1 MTAPRSLYADPPTDP
16 NAAEAS
22 VPKGGPATD
31 GYPRDLDDAHARLVR
46 WFEESENTGTD
57 ARDRSNRD
65 RDYVTGI
72 QWTQAE
78 LKALAD
84 RHQPPITIN
93 YCSRKVDLMCGI
105 ERKSRTDPKA
115 YARNPSDEGK
125 AYAATQVLRY
135 IAEQNKLDQV
145 RSAVYENMLVEGAG
159 GGEIGLEDDGKGGA
173 EITITAVPWDRLWWD
188 PHSRLPDFS
197 DARYKGLVI
206 WLDKDQA
213 YEMWPDAED
222 VITDSFASRDGTFSD
237 RPDHVMW
244 TDSTRSRVR
253 VVQCHW
259 EEKEIWWNATFS
271 RSGFLAEPTK
281 SPFLDHKGESACGL
295 VMQSAHVDRENNR
308 YGMVRD
314 MISLQDEINKR
325 RSKALHLLSVAQIVT
340 EKGAVQDID
349 KARREVAKPDG
360 AIEVMPGMRFEIQHG
375 GEMATGQMHLLQH
388 ATSEMQAT
396 GPNASM
402 SGTDDRELSGRAI
415 LAQQAGG
422 AAAHEPIADGLRT
435 WMQNVYEIAWQ
446 AARQYWTTGK
456 WVRVTDDLGTT
467 KYVGINQPVTLQ
479 DKLAEMPDQ
488 QRAQA
493 MQQLQIMPG
502 DPRLQMVVDV
512 ENDIREM
519 DIDVTIGAGLDVP
532 SLQNEQFQVLLQLA
546 STQPGLI
553 PADVLIAASSL
564 HDKDKLLERMKQHA
578 AEQQQQQEAMKP
590 VIMAQQKADLDV
602 KRGKAA
608 ADMALAAERQHASIH
623 HIAEMHQGFNEMNAP
638 PDAPS
643 APGTVVPPEVQA
655 AMDVADIRGRH
666 AKAAA
671 DEARANDLRHSAVE
685 RVSNVMLQ
693 GLQAQQPQGPAAPG
707 P

>member
-1 MTAPRSLYADPPTDP
+1 MTPTTLYANPATAPEV
-16 NAAEAS
+16 AEATA
-22 VPKGGPATD
+22 PKGGPASE
-31 GYPRDLDDAHARLVR
+31 GYTRDLDEAHTRLVR

-65 RDYVTGI
+65 RDYVSGI

-78 LKALAD
+78 IKALQD

-93 YCSRKVDLMCGI
+93 YCSRKVELMCGI

-115 YARNPSDEGK
+115 YARNPADEDK

-135 IAEQNKLDQV
+135 IADQNKLNAV

-159 GGEIGLEDDGKGGA
+159 GAEVGLEDDGNGGA
-173 EITITAVPWDRLWWD
+173 EVTITAVPWDRLWWD
-188 PHSRLPDFS
+188 PHSRLPDFG

-206 WLDKDQA
+206 WLDRDQA
-213 YEMWPDAED
+213 NEMWPDAAD
-222 VITDSFASRDGTFSD
+222 VITDSFATRDGSYDD
-237 RPDHVMW
+237 RPDKVMW
-244 TDSTRSRVR
+244 CDSTRSRVR

-259 EEKEIWWNATFS
+259 DEGGTWWSATYT
-271 RSGFLAEPTK
+271 RSGFLASPIR
-281 SPFLDHKGESACGL
+281 SPFLNHKGKSACGL
-295 VMQSAHVDRENNR
+295 VMHSAHVDRENNR

-325 RSKALHLLSVAQIVT
+325 RSKALHLLSVAQVIT

-360 AIEVMPGMRFEIQHG
+360 AIEVMPGMRFEIHHG
-375 GEMATGQMHLLQH
+375 GEMATGQMNLLQH

-402 SGTDDRELSGRAI
+402 SGTDNRELSGRAI

-422 AAAHEPIADGLRT
+422 AAQNEPIADGLRE
-435 WMQNVYEIAWQ
+435 WMQEVYEIVWM
-446 AARQYWTTGK
+446 AARQYWTGGK

-479 DKLAEMPDQ
+479 DELAQMPDQ
-488 QRAQA
+488 QRAMA

-502 DPRLQMVVDV
+502 DPRLQMVVRV
-512 ENDIREM
+512 ENDITDM

-564 HDKDKLLERMKQHA
+564 HDKDKLLERMKAHA
-578 AEQQQQQEAMKP
+578 AEQQQKEQEIKP
-590 VIMAQQKADLDV
+590 IIMAQQQADLDV
-602 KRGKAA
+602 KKSKAE
-608 ADMALAAERQHASIH
+608 ADYALAAERRHASVH
-623 HIAEMHQGFNEMNAP
+623 HIQQMHEGYNTMMAP

-643 APGTVVPPEVQA
+643 AQGTVVPPEVQA
-655 AMDVADIRGRH
+655 ALDVADIRGRH
-666 AKAAA
+666 AKATV

-685 RVSNVMLQ
+685 RIAGIALQ
-693 GLQAQQPQGPAAPG
+693 REQMQQQAQQPQGPAP
-707 P
+707 

>member
-1 MTAPRSLYADPPTDP
+1 MSATTLYADPPTDP
-16 NAAEAS
+16 KVAEATA
-22 VPKGGPATD
+22 PKGGPASP
-31 GYPRDLDDAHARLVR
+31 GYTRDLDEAHTRLVR

-78 LKALAD
+78 LKALHD

-93 YCSRKVDLMCGI
+93 YCSRKVELMCGI

-115 YARNPSDEGK
+115 YARNPADEDK

-135 IAEQNKLDQV
+135 IADQNKLNAV

-159 GGEIGLEDDGKGGA
+159 GAEVGLEDDGNGGA
-173 EITITAVPWDRLWWD
+173 EVTITAVPWDRLWWD
-188 PHSRLPDFS
+188 PHSRLPDFG

-206 WLDKDQA
+206 WLDRDQA
-213 YEMWPDAED
+213 NEMWPDAAD
-222 VITDSFASRDGTFSD
+222 VITDSFATRDGSYDD
-237 RPDHVMW
+237 RPDKVMW
-244 TDSTRSRVR
+244 CDSTRSRVR

-259 EEKEIWWNATFS
+259 DEGGTWWSATYT
-271 RSGFLAEPTK
+271 RSGFLASPIR
-281 SPFLDHKGESACGL
+281 SPFLNHKGKSACGL
-295 VMQSAHVDRENNR
+295 VMHSAHVDRENNR

-325 RSKALHLLSVAQIVT
+325 RSKALHLLSVAQVIT

-360 AIEVMPGMRFEIQHG
+360 AIEVMPGMRFEIHHG

-402 SGTDDRELSGRAI
+402 SGTDNRELSGRAI

-422 AAAHEPIADGLRT
+422 AAQNEPIADGLRE
-435 WMQNVYEIAWQ
+435 WMQEVYEIVWM
-446 AARQYWTTGK
+446 AARQYWTGGK

-479 DKLAEMPDQ
+479 DELAQMPDQ
-488 QRAQA
+488 QRAMA

-502 DPRLQMVVDV
+502 DPRLQMVVRV
-512 ENDIREM
+512 ENDITDM

-564 HDKDKLLERMKQHA
+564 HDKDKLLERMKAHA
-578 AEQQQQQEAMKP
+578 QEQAQKEQEIKP
-590 VIMAQQKADLDV
+590 IIMAQQQADLDV
-602 KRGKAA
+602 KKSKAE
-608 ADMALAAERQHASIH
+608 ADFALAAERRHASVH
-623 HIAEMHQGFNEMNAP
+623 HIQQMHEGYNTMMAP

-643 APGTVVPPEVQA
+643 AQGTVVPPEVQA
-655 AMDVADIRGRH
+655 ALDVADIRGRH
-666 AKAAA
+666 AKATV

-685 RVSNVMLQ
+685 RVANVQAMMQ
-693 GLQAQQPQGPAAPG
+693 QAQQPQGPAP
-707 P
+707 

>member
-1 MTAPRSLYADPPTDP
+1 MTPTALYADPPTDP
-16 NAAEAS
+16 KVAEATA
-22 VPKGGPATD
+22 PKGGSASE
-31 GYPRDLDDAHARLVR
+31 GYTRDLDEAHARLVR

-65 RDYVTGI
+65 RDYVSGI

-78 LKALAD
+78 IKALQE

-93 YCSRKVDLMCGI
+93 YCSRKVELMCGI

-115 YARNPSDEGK
+115 YARNPADEDK

-135 IAEQNKLDQV
+135 IADQNKLNAV

-159 GGEIGLEDDGKGGA
+159 GAEVGLEDDGNGGA
-173 EITITAVPWDRLWWD
+173 EVTITAVPWDRLWWD
-188 PHSRLPDFS
+188 PHSRLPDFG

-206 WLDKDQA
+206 WLDRDQA
-213 YEMWPDAED
+213 DDMWPDAAD
-222 VITDSFASRDGTFSD
+222 VITDSFATRDGSYDD
-237 RPDHVMW
+237 RPDQVTW
-244 TDSTRSRVR
+244 CDSTRSRVR

-259 EEKEIWWNATFS
+259 DEGGTWWSATYT
-271 RSGFLAEPTK
+271 RSGFLASPIR
-281 SPFLDHKGESACGL
+281 SPFLNHKGKSACGL
-295 VMQSAHVDRENNR
+295 VMHSAHVDRENNR

-325 RSKALHLLSVAQIVT
+325 RSKALHLLSVAQVIT

-360 AIEVMPGMRFEIQHG
+360 AIEVMPGMRFEIHHG

-402 SGTDDRELSGRAI
+402 SGTDNRELSGRAI

-422 AAAHEPIADGLRT
+422 AAQNEPIADGLRE
-435 WMQNVYEIAWQ
+435 WMQEVYEIVWM
-446 AARQYWTTGK
+446 AARQYWTGGK

-479 DKLAEMPDQ
+479 DELAQMPDQ
-488 QRAQA
+488 QRAMA

-502 DPRLQMVVDV
+502 DPRLQMVVRV
-512 ENDIREM
+512 ENDITDM

-564 HDKDKLLERMKQHA
+564 HDKDKLLERMKAHA
-578 AEQQQQQEAMKP
+578 AEQAQKEQEIKP
-590 VIMAQQKADLDV
+590 IIMAQQQADLDV
-602 KRGKAA
+602 KKSKAE
-608 ADMALAAERQHASIH
+608 ADFALAAERRHASVH
-623 HIAEMHQGFNEMNAP
+623 HIQQMHEGYNTMMAP

-643 APGTVVPPEVQA
+643 AQGTVVPPEVQA
-655 AMDVADIRGRH
+655 ALDVADIRGRH
-666 AKAAA
+666 AKATV

-685 RVSNVMLQ
+685 RVANVQAMMQ
-693 GLQAQQPQGPAAPG
+693 QAQQPQGPAP
-707 P
+707 

>member
-1 MTAPRSLYADPPTDP
+1 MTAPRALYADPPTDP
-16 NAAEAS
+16 AAAEATA
-22 VPKGGPATD
+22 PKGGPASE
-31 GYPRDLDDAHARLVR
+31 GYTRDLDDAHARLVR
-46 WFEESENTGTD
+46 WFEESENTGMD

-115 YARNPSDEGK
+115 YARNPADEDK

-135 IAEQNKLDQV
+135 ISDQNKLNV
-145 RSAVYENMLVEGAG
+145 TRSAVYENMLVEGAG
-159 GGEIGLEDDGKGGA
+159 GCELGLEDDGKGGA

-188 PHSRLPDFS
+188 VHSRLPDFS

-206 WLDKDQA
+206 WLDRDQA
-213 YEMWPDAED
+213 NEMWPDAED
-222 VITDSFASRDGTFSD
+222 VITDSFATHDGSYDD
-237 RPDHVMW
+237 RPGHVLW

-259 EEKEIWWNATFS
+259 DEKGTWWSATYT
-271 RSGFLAEPTK
+271 RSGFLASPRQ
-281 SPFLDHKGESACGL
+281 SPFFDHKGRSACAL

-325 RSKALHLLSVAQIVT
+325 RSKALHLLSVAQIIT
-340 EKGAVQDID
+340 EKGAVQDLD

-360 AIEVMPGMRFEIQHG
+360 AVEVMPGMRFDVHHG

-388 ATSEMQAT
+388 ATGEMQAT

-422 AAAHEPIADGLRT
+422 AAANEPIADGLRQ
-435 WMQNVYEIAWQ
+435 WMQTVYEICWM
-446 AARQYWTTGK
+446 AARQYWSAGK
-456 WVRVTDDLGTT
+456 WVRVTDDLGNT
-467 KYVGINQPVTLQ
+467 KYVGINQPITLQ

-493 MQQLQIMPG
+493 MQQLQIVPG
-502 DPRLQMVVDV
+502 DPRLGMVVGV

-519 DIDVTIGAGLDVP
+519 DIDVTIGAGMDVP

-564 HDKDKLLERMKQHA
+564 HDKDKLLERMKQH
-578 AEQQQQQEAMKP
+578 EQQQAQAQQQAGQ
-590 VIMAQQKADLDV
+590 MAQQHAQADITG
-602 KRGKAA
+602 KQAKAA
-608 ADMALAAERQHASIH
+608 ADFALAAERRHASVH
-623 HIAEMHQGFNEMNAP
+623 HIADMHQGFMDMNAP

-643 APGTVVPPEVQA
+643 AQGTVVPPEVQA
-655 AMDVADIRGRH
+655 ALDTADLRGRH
-666 AKAAA
+666 AKAAV

-693 GLQAQQPQGPAAPG
+693 GLQAQQPQGPQG
-707 P
+707 GT

>member
-1 MTAPRSLYADPPTDP
+1 MSATTLYADPATDP
-16 NAAEAS
+16 KVAEATA
-22 VPKGGPATD
+22 PKGGPASP
-31 GYPRDLDDAHARLVR
+31 GYTRDLDEAHTRLVR

-78 LKALAD
+78 LKALND

-93 YCSRKVDLMCGI
+93 YCSRKVELMCGI

-115 YARNPSDEGK
+115 YARNPADEDK

-135 IAEQNKLDQV
+135 IADQNKLNAV

-159 GGEIGLEDDGKGGA
+159 GAEVGLEDDGNGGA
-173 EITITAVPWDRLWWD
+173 EVTITAVPWDRLWWD
-188 PHSRLPDFS
+188 PHSRLPDFG

-206 WLDKDQA
+206 WLDRDQA
-213 YEMWPDAED
+213 HEMWPDAAD
-222 VITDSFASRDGTFSD
+222 VITDSFATRDGSYDD
-237 RPDHVMW
+237 RPDQVTW
-244 TDSTRSRVR
+244 CDSTRSRVR

-259 EEKEIWWNATFS
+259 DEGGTWWSATYT
-271 RSGFLAEPTK
+271 RSGFLASPIR
-281 SPFLDHKGESACGL
+281 SPFLNHKGKSACGL
-295 VMQSAHVDRENNR
+295 VMHSAHVDRENNR

-325 RSKALHLLSVAQIVT
+325 RSKALHLLSVAQVIT

-360 AIEVMPGMRFEIQHG
+360 AIEVMPGMRFEIHHG

-402 SGTDDRELSGRAI
+402 SGTDNRELSGRAI

-422 AAAHEPIADGLRT
+422 AAQNEPIADGLRE
-435 WMQNVYEIAWQ
+435 WMQEVYEIVWM
-446 AARQYWTTGK
+446 AARQYWTGGK

-479 DKLAEMPDQ
+479 DELAQMPDQ
-488 QRAQA
+488 QRAMA

-502 DPRLQMVVDV
+502 DPRLQMVVRV
-512 ENDIREM
+512 ENDITDM

-564 HDKDKLLERMKQHA
+564 HDKDKLLERMKAHA
-578 AEQQQQQEAMKP
+578 AEQQQKEQEIKP
-590 VIMAQQKADLDV
+590 IIMAQQQADLDV
-602 KRGKAA
+602 KKSKAE
-608 ADMALAAERQHASIH
+608 ADFALAAERRHASVH
-623 HIAEMHQGFNEMNAP
+623 HIQQMHEGYNTMMAP

-643 APGTVVPPEVQA
+643 AQGTVVPPEVQA
-655 AMDVADIRGRH
+655 ALDVADIRGRH
-666 AKAAA
+666 AKATV

-685 RVSNVMLQ
+685 RVANVQAMMQ
-693 GLQAQQPQGPAAPG
+693 QAQQPQGPAP
-707 P
+707 